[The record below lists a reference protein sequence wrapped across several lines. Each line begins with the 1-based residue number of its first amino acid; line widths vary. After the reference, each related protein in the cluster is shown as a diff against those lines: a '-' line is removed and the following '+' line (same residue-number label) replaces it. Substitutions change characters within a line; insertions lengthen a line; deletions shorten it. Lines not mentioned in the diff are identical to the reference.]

1 MVAMLAFS
9 VADYWFGQEK
19 SKTINLVFSASS
31 LSSKSKELVSSQSGE
46 CVQVDQY
53 FYQWIV
59 VSVI

>member
-9 VADYWFGQEK
+9 AADYWFGQEK
-19 SKTINLVFSASS
+19 SKTINLVFSAA
-31 LSSKSKELVSSQSGE
+31 LSSKSKDLVSSQSGE